1 MKNNKRIVICVSLI
15 IIMICTLLIISNK
28 PKKTFK
34 YNESTIALLVNGKVS
49 NTFPSKGLYQVDITC
64 DNADGVWDI
73 DNWKLDIKN
82 ITGNVSCN
90 VSFTS
95 NPKLLSNVVN
105 TTSTS
110 GEVSGNGLLYKSD
123 YGVRYKGNNPNN
135 YIWYNGELYRIIGK
149 TPVCTAVNTD
159 STCKTW
165 NNNGLVKIIRNDSI
179 GGLVYNANE
188 TFSSTWVGSTIQ
200 KNLNECFL
208 GKINSRNNTTCAT
221 YCYSYYYYDSSYYS
235 SNSYKP
241 VAKCDYTQNGIAS
254 SGDYYNMIYDGVYWN
269 IGVTGSTST
278 SGSTQYIKEKAS
290 LTSTTLK
297 IGLMYASD
305 YGYAMN
311 STNDYKNNWLFTKGD
326 EWAMTAYNAS
336 YLVRVQSNGGF
347 DEGSVFVGSAVR
359 PVLYLK
365 SNVYVVSG
373 DGSEGNPYKIMLG

>member
-1 MKNNKRIVICVSLI
+1 MKNNKKIVICILLI
-15 IIMICTLLIISNK
+15 AVALSTLLIISNK
-28 PKKTFK
+28 PKKTFEF
-34 YNESTIALLVNGKVS
+34 NGSTIALLVDGKVS
-49 NTFPSKGLYQVDITC
+49 NTFPSKGLYQINITC

-95 NPKLLSNVVN
+95 NPKLLSNIVN

-123 YGVRYKGNNPNN
+123 YGVRYEGNNPNN
-135 YIWYNGELYRIIGK
+135 YIWYNKELYRIIGK

-159 STCKTW
+159 NTCKTW

-179 GGLVYNANE
+179 GGLVYNAN
-188 TFSSTWVGSTIQ
+188 TTSSSTWVGSTIQ

-208 GKINSRNNTTCAT
+208 GQINSRNNTTCAT
-221 YCYSYYYYDSSYYS
+221 YCYSYYTS
-235 SNSYKP
+235 SYKP
-241 VAKCDYTQNGIAS
+241 VAKCDYTQNGIAT

-269 IGVTGSTST
+269 IGVSGLTST
-278 SGSTQYIKEKAS
+278 TGKTQYDKEKTS
-290 LTSTTLK
+290 QTSTTLK
-297 IGLMYASD
+297 VGLMYASD

-311 STNDYKNNWLFTKGD
+311 SGYKNNWLFTKGN
-326 EWAMTAYNAS
+326 EWTMTAYSSS
-336 YLVRVQSNGGF
+336 YPVYVYYNGVLSYYSACIGY
-347 DEGSVFVGSAVR
+347 AVR

-373 DGSEGNPYKIMLG
+373 DGSEGNPYKIMLGN

>member
-1 MKNNKRIVICVSLI
+1 MKNNKRIVICILLI
-15 IIMICTLLIISNK
+15 VIMIGTLLIISNK
-28 PKKTFK
+28 PKKTF
-34 YNESTIALLVNGKVS
+34 NFNGSTIALLVNGKVS

-135 YIWYNGELYRIIGK
+135 YIWYNKELYRIIGK

-159 STCKTW
+159 GTCKTW

-179 GGLVYNANE
+179 GGLVYNAD
-188 TFSSTWVGSTIQ
+188 TTSSSTWVGSTIQ
-200 KNLNECFL
+200 ENLNECFL
-208 GKINSRNNTTCAT
+208 GQINSRNNTTCAT
-221 YCYSYYYYDSSYYS
+221 YCYSYYDSSR
-235 SNSYKP
+235 KP
-241 VAKCDYTQNGIAS
+241 VAKCDYMQNGIAS
-254 SGDYYNMIYDGVYWN
+254 SGDYYNMIYNGVYWN

-278 SGSTQYIKEKAS
+278 SGSTQYTKEKAS
-290 LTSTTLK
+290 LTSATLK

-311 STNDYKNNWLFTKGD
+311 STNDYKNNWLFTKGY
-326 EWAMTAYNAS
+326 EWTMTAYS
-336 YLVRVQSNGGF
+336 SSSPVRVGNGGVLHDTIAYNGF
-347 DEGSVFVGSAVR
+347 AVR

-365 SNVYVVSG
+365 SNVYVISG

>member
-1 MKNNKRIVICVSLI
+1 MKNNKRIVICTILI
-15 IIMICTLLIISNK
+15 VIVICTLLVISNK
-28 PKKTFK
+28 PKKTFG
-34 YNESTIALLVNGKVS
+34 YNGSTIALIVDGKVS
-49 NTFPSKGLYQVDITC
+49 NTFPSKGLYQIDITC

-135 YIWYNGELYRIIGK
+135 YIWYNKELYRIIGK
-149 TPVCTAVNTD
+149 TPVCTAVNTGG
-159 STCKTW
+159 TCKTW

-179 GGLVYNANE
+179 GGLVYNAN
-188 TFSSTWVGSTIQ
+188 TTSSSTWVGSTIQ
-200 KNLNECFL
+200 KNLNDCFL
-208 GKINSRNNTTCAT
+208 GQINSRNNTTCAA
-221 YCYSYYYYDSSYYS
+221 YCYSYYSSS
-235 SNSYKP
+235 QKP
-241 VAKCDYTQNGIAS
+241 VAKCDYTQNGIAT

-269 IGVTGSTST
+269 IGVTSSPST
-278 SGSTQYIKEKAS
+278 SGKTQYEKEKTS
-290 LTSTTLK
+290 QTSTTLK
-297 IGLMYASD
+297 VGLMYASD

-311 STNDYKNNWLFTKGD
+311 STNDYKNNWLFTKGY
-326 EWAMTAYNAS
+326 EWTMTAYSSSSPVCVND
-336 YLVRVQSNGGF
+336 RGGF
-347 DEGSVFVGSAVR
+347 NDIYRAYLGFAVR

-365 SNVYVVSG
+365 SNVYVISG

>member
-1 MKNNKRIVICVSLI
+1 MKNNKKIVICILLI
-15 IIMICTLLIISNK
+15 VIMIGTLLVISNK
-28 PKKTFK
+28 PKKTFN
-34 YNESTIALLVNGKVS
+34 YNGNTIALLVNGKVS

-95 NPKLLSNVVN
+95 NPKLFSNVVN

-159 STCKTW
+159 GTCKTW

-188 TFSSTWVGSTIQ
+188 ASSSTWVESTIQ
-200 KNLNECFL
+200 KNFNECFL
-208 GKINSRNNTTCAT
+208 GKINSRNNSACAA
-221 YCYSYYYYDSSYYS
+221 YCYSAYYS
-235 SNSYKP
+235 SGKP

-269 IGVTGSTST
+269 IGV
-278 SGSTQYIKEKAS
+278 SGSTAPTGKTQYDKEK
-290 LTSTTLK
+290 TSQTSVTLK
-297 IGLMYASD
+297 VGLMYASD

-311 STNDYKNNWLFTKGD
+311 SSYKNNWLFTRGY
-326 EWAMTAYNAS
+326 EWTMTAYSSS
-336 YLVRVQSNGGF
+336 YPVYVNDVGGLGSNDAYHGY
-347 DEGSVFVGSAVR
+347 AVR

-365 SNVYVVSG
+365 SNVYVISG

>member
-1 MKNNKRIVICVSLI
+1 MKNNKKIVICISLI
-15 IIMICTLLIISNK
+15 VIMICSLFIISNK
-28 PKKTFK
+28 PKKTFEF
-34 YNESTIALLVNGKVS
+34 NGSTIALLVNGKVS
-49 NTFPSKGLYQVDITC
+49 NTFPSKGLYQIDITC

-95 NPKLLSNVVN
+95 SPKLLSNVVN

-135 YIWYNGELYRIIGK
+135 FIWYNGELYRIIGK

-159 STCKTW
+159 GTCSTW

-179 GGLVYNANE
+179 GGLTYNVNE
-188 TFSSTWVGSTIQ
+188 ASSMTWVTWEESTIQ

-208 GKINSRNNTTCAT
+208 GKNNSRNNSTCAA
-221 YCYSYYYYDSSYYS
+221 YCYSYRSDPW
-235 SNSYKP
+235 NIA
-241 VAKCDYTQNGIAS
+241 VKCDYSQNGIAT
-254 SGDYYNMIYDGVYWN
+254 SGDYYNMVYDGVYWN
-269 IGVTGSTST
+269 IGS
-278 SGSTQYIKEKAS
+278 SGKTQYDAEKTS
-290 LTSTTLK
+290 QTSTTLK
-297 IGLMYASD
+297 VGLMYASD

-311 STNDYKNNWLFTKGD
+311 STNDYENNWLFTKGY
-326 EWAMTAYNAS
+326 EWTMSSYGNAYTMVVSNS
-336 YLVRVQSNGGF
+336 GYYLGYISPGYC
-347 DEGSVFVGSAVR
+347 AVR

>member
-1 MKNNKRIVICVSLI
+1 MKNNKKIVICVSLI
-15 IIMICTLLIISNK
+15 VIMICTLLVIGNK
-28 PKKTFK
+28 PKKTFNYK
-34 YNESTIALLVNGKVS
+34 GNTIALLVDGKVS
-49 NTFPSKGLYQVDITC
+49 NTFPSKGLHQIDITC
-64 DNADGVWDI
+64 DNADGVWDV

-95 NPKLLSNVVN
+95 SPKLLSNVVN

-135 YIWYNGELYRIIGK
+135 YIWYNKELYRIIGK

-159 STCKTW
+159 NTCKTW
-165 NNNGLVKIIRNDSI
+165 NNNGLGKIIRNDSI
-179 GGLVYNANE
+179 GGLSYNANE
-188 TFSSTWVGSTIQ
+188 TSSSTWVGSTIQ

-208 GKINSRNNTTCAT
+208 GQINSRNNSACAS
-221 YCYSYYYYDSSYYS
+221 YCYSFY
-235 SNSYKP
+235 NGSYKP

-254 SGDYYNMIYDGVYWN
+254 SGDYYNMIYNGVYWN
-269 IGVTGSTST
+269 ISFDGSSPTTTGK
-278 SGSTQYIKEKAS
+278 TQYEKEK
-290 LTSTTLK
+290 TSQTSSTLK

-311 STNDYKNNWLFTKGD
+311 STDDYKNNWLFTKGY
-326 EWAMTAYNAS
+326 EWTMTAYSSTNP
-336 YLVRVQSNGGF
+336 VHVTFNGGLN
-347 DEGSVFVGSAVR
+347 GNTSAYVGYAVR

>member
-15 IIMICTLLIISNK
+15 VIMIGTLLVISNK
-28 PKKTFK
+28 PKKTFN
-34 YNESTIALLVNGKVS
+34 YNGSTIALLVNGKVS

-64 DNADGVWDI
+64 DNADGIWDI

-105 TTSTS
+105 TISTS

-159 STCKTW
+159 GTCKTW

-179 GGLVYNANE
+179 GGLVYNASE
-188 TFSSTWVGSTIQ
+188 TSSSTWVGSSIQ

-208 GKINSRNNTTCAT
+208 GQINSRNNSACDA
-221 YCYSYYYYDSSYYS
+221 YCYSYYAS
-235 SNSYKP
+235 SYKP

-254 SGDYYNMIYDGVYWN
+254 SGDYYNMIDNGVYWN

-278 SGSTQYIKEKAS
+278 SGKTQYDKEKTS
-290 LTSTTLK
+290 QTSTTLK

-311 STNDYKNNWLFTKGD
+311 NGYKNNWLFTKGY
-326 EWAMTAYNAS
+326 EWTMTTYSSSYPVSVYVNGVGNYVSAYIG
-336 YLVRVQSNGGF
+336 Y
-347 DEGSVFVGSAVR
+347 AVR

-365 SNVYVVSG
+365 SNVYVISG

>member
-1 MKNNKRIVICVSLI
+1 MKNNKRIVICILLI
-15 IIMICTLLIISNK
+15 VIMIGTLLIIGNK

-49 NTFPSKGLYQVDITC
+49 NTFPSKGLYQIDIIC

-82 ITGNVSCN
+82 ITGNTSCN

-95 NPKLLSNVVN
+95 NPKFLSNVVN

-159 STCKTW
+159 GTCKTW

-179 GGLVYNANE
+179 GGLAYNAD
-188 TFSSTWVGSTIQ
+188 TTSSSTWVGSTIQ

-208 GKINSRNNTTCAT
+208 RKINSRNNSACAT
-221 YCYSYYYYDSSYYS
+221 YCYSDYNSSS
-235 SNSYKP
+235 KP
-241 VAKCDYTQNGIAS
+241 VAKCDYTENGIAS

-269 IGVTGSTST
+269 IGFDGSFLPTTTGKI
-278 SGSTQYIKEKAS
+278 QYEREKAS
-290 LTSTTLK
+290 QTSTTLK

-311 STNDYKNNWLFTKGD
+311 NGFKNNWLFTKGI
-326 EWAMTAYNAS
+326 EWTMTAYS
-336 YLVRVQSNGGF
+336 STFPVRVSSSGVDDRGGLSYHF
-347 DEGSVFVGSAVR
+347 ASDGYAVR

-365 SNVYVVSG
+365 SNVYVISG

>member
-1 MKNNKRIVICVSLI
+1 MKNNKKIVICVSLI
-15 IIMICTLLIISNK
+15 VIMICTLLVIGNK
-28 PKKTFK
+28 PKKTFNYK
-34 YNESTIALLVNGKVS
+34 GNTIALLVNGKVS
-49 NTFPSKGLYQVDITC
+49 NTFPSKGLYQIDITC

-110 GEVSGNGLLYKSD
+110 GVVSGNGLLYKSD

-135 YIWYNGELYRIIGK
+135 YIWYNKELYRIIGK

-159 STCKTW
+159 GTCKTW
-165 NNNGLVKIIRNDSI
+165 NDNGLVKIIRNDSV

-188 TFSSTWVGSTIQ
+188 TSISTWAGSTIQ
-200 KNLNECFL
+200 KNINKCFL
-208 GKINSRNNTTCAT
+208 GQINSRNDAACAA
-221 YCYSYYYYDSSYYS
+221 YCYSNYDSSR
-235 SNSYKP
+235 KP
-241 VAKCDYTQNGIAS
+241 VAKCDYTQNGIAT
-254 SGDYYNMIYDGVYWN
+254 SGDYNNMIYDGVYWN

-278 SGSTQYIKEKAS
+278 TGKTQYDKEKTS
-290 LTSTTLK
+290 QTSTTLK

-311 STNDYKNNWLFTKGD
+311 NGYKNNWLFTKGY
-326 EWAMTAYNAS
+326 EWTMTAYSSSYPVVVRDFGDLTGSIAS
-336 YLVRVQSNGGF
+336 YGF
-347 DEGSVFVGSAVR
+347 AVR

-365 SNVYVVSG
+365 SNVYVISG

>member
-1 MKNNKRIVICVSLI
+1 MKNNKKIVICILLI
-15 IIMICTLLIISNK
+15 VIMIGTLLIISNK
-28 PKKTFK
+28 PKKTFN
-34 YNESTIALLVNGKVS
+34 YNGSTIALLVNGKVS
-49 NTFPSKGLYQVDITC
+49 NTFPSKGLYQIDITC

-95 NPKLLSNVVN
+95 SPKLLSNVVN

-110 GEVSGNGLLYKSD
+110 GKVSGNGILYKSD

-135 YIWYNGELYRIIGK
+135 YIWYNKELYRIIGK
-149 TPVCTAVNTD
+149 TPVCIAVNTD
-159 STCKTW
+159 GTCSTW

-179 GGLVYNANE
+179 GGLVYN
-188 TFSSTWVGSTIQ
+188 TTSSSTWVGSTIQ

-208 GKINSRNNTTCAT
+208 RKINSRNNSDCAA
-221 YCYSYYYYDSSYYS
+221 YCYSYYIGSH
-235 SNSYKP
+235 KL

-269 IGVTGSTST
+269 IGITSSTST
-278 SGSTQYIKEKAS
+278 TGKTQYDKEIINQ
-290 LTSTTLK
+290 TSTALK

-311 STNDYKNNWLFTKGD
+311 NSYENNWLFTKGY
-326 EWAMTAYNAS
+326 EWTMTAYSSSNPVNVSVYYYGGLFDDNAFD
-336 YLVRVQSNGGF
+336 GGY
-347 DEGSVFVGSAVR
+347 AVR

-365 SNVYVVSG
+365 SNVYVISG

>member
-1 MKNNKRIVICVSLI
+1 MKNNKKIVICISLI
-15 IIMICTLLIISNK
+15 VIMIGALLIISNK
-28 PKKTFK
+28 PKNTFG
-34 YNESTIALLVNGKVS
+34 YNGSTIALLVDGKVS
-49 NTFPSKGLYQVDITC
+49 NTFPSKGLYQIDITC

-95 NPKLLSNVVN
+95 NPKLLSNIVN

-110 GEVSGNGLLYKSD
+110 GEVSGNGFIYKPD
-123 YGVRYKGNNPNN
+123 ENGVRYKGNNPNN
-135 YIWYNGELYRIIGK
+135 YIWYNKELYRIIGK
-149 TPVCTAVNTD
+149 TPVCTALNTD
-159 STCKTW
+159 GTCKTW

-179 GGLVYNANE
+179 GFLVYNAN
-188 TFSSTWVGSTIQ
+188 TTSSSTWVGSTIQ

-208 GKINSRNNTTCAT
+208 GQINSRNNTTCAA
-221 YCYSYYYYDSSYYS
+221 YCYSYYESSH
-235 SNSYKP
+235 KP
-241 VAKCDYTQNGIAS
+241 VAKCDYTENGIAS

-269 IGVTGSTST
+269 IGVTGSTEVL
-278 SGSTQYIKEKAS
+278 GSTQYTKEKAS

-311 STNDYKNNWLFTKGD
+311 STNDYNNNWLFTKGY
-326 EWAMTAYNAS
+326 EWTMTVYSASSLLSTNALG
-336 YLVRVQSNGGF
+336 YLNSISASHGY
-347 DEGSVFVGSAVR
+347 AVR

>member
-1 MKNNKRIVICVSLI
+1 MKNNKKIVICISLI
-15 IIMICTLLIISNK
+15 VIMICTLLIISNK
-28 PKKTFK
+28 PKNTFK

-49 NTFPSKGLYQVDITC
+49 NTFPSKGLYQIDITC

-82 ITGNVSCN
+82 ITGNASCN

-110 GEVSGNGLLYKSD
+110 GEVSGNGFIYKPD
-123 YGVRYKGNNPNN
+123 ENGVRYKGNNPNN
-135 YIWYNGELYRIIGK
+135 YIWYNKELYRIIGK

-159 STCKTW
+159 GTCKTW
-165 NNNGLVKIIRNDSI
+165 NNNGLIKIIRNDSI
-179 GGLVYNANE
+179 GGLSYNAN
-188 TFSSTWVGSTIQ
+188 TTSSSTWAGSTIQ

-208 GKINSRNNTTCAT
+208 GQINSRNNTTCAT
-221 YCYSYYYYDSSYYS
+221 YCYSYYNS
-235 SNSYKP
+235 SYKP

-269 IGVTGSTST
+269 IGV
-278 SGSTQYIKEKAS
+278 SGSPSTTGKTQYDKEKTS
-290 LTSTTLK
+290 QTSTTLK

-305 YGYAMN
+305 YGYAVN
-311 STNDYKNNWLFTKGD
+311 NGYKNNWLFTKGY
-326 EWAMTAYNAS
+326 EWTMTAYS
-336 YLVRVQSNGGF
+336 SSSPVYVVVNGGLANV
-347 DEGSVFVGSAVR
+347 DASVGYAVR

-365 SNVYVVSG
+365 SNIYVISG

>member
-1 MKNNKRIVICVSLI
+1 MKNNKKIVICILLI
-15 IIMICTLLIISNK
+15 VIMIGTLLIISNK
-28 PKKTFK
+28 PKKTFN

-49 NTFPSKGLYQVDITC
+49 NTFPSKGLYQIDITC

-82 ITGNVSCN
+82 ITGNASCN
-90 VSFTS
+90 VSFTN

-110 GEVSGNGLLYKSD
+110 GDVSGNGLLYKSD

-135 YIWYNGELYRIIGK
+135 YIWYNKELYRIIGK

-159 STCKTW
+159 GTCSTW
-165 NNNGLVKIIRNDSI
+165 NNNGLIKIIRNDSI
-179 GGLVYNANE
+179 GGLSYNANE
-188 TFSSTWVGSTIQ
+188 TSSSTWVGSTIQ

-208 GKINSRNNTTCAT
+208 GQINSRNNSACAA
-221 YCYSYYYYDSSYYS
+221 YCYSYYTSSS
-235 SNSYKP
+235 KP

-269 IGVTGSTST
+269 IGVTGSTED
-278 SGSTQYIKEKAS
+278 SGKTQYDKEIINQ
-290 LTSTTLK
+290 TSTTLK
-297 IGLMYASD
+297 VGLMHASD

-311 STNDYKNNWLFTKGD
+311 NDYKNNWLFTKGY
-326 EWAMTAYNAS
+326 EWTMTAYNSSRPVYVDYYGGLDGDRNAS
-336 YLVRVQSNGGF
+336 L
-347 DEGSVFVGSAVR
+347 GSAVR

-373 DGSEGNPYKIMLG
+373 DGSEGNPYKIMLGN

>member
-15 IIMICTLLIISNK
+15 VIMICTLLIINNK
-28 PKKTFK
+28 PKKTFEF
-34 YNESTIALLVNGKVS
+34 NGSTIALIVDGKIS
-49 NTFPSKGLYQVDITC
+49 NTFPSKGLYQIDITC

-73 DNWKLDIKN
+73 DNWKLHIKN

-159 STCKTW
+159 NTCKTW

-179 GGLVYNANE
+179 GGLVYKAN
-188 TFSSTWVGSTIQ
+188 TTSSSTWVESTIQ
-200 KNLNECFL
+200 KNLNDCFL
-208 GKINSRNNTTCAT
+208 GQINSRNNTTCAT
-221 YCYSYYYYDSSYYS
+221 YCYSYYTS
-235 SNSYKP
+235 SYKP

-254 SGDYYNMIYDGVYWN
+254 SGDYNNMIYDGVYWN

-278 SGSTQYIKEKAS
+278 TGKTQYDKEKTS
-290 LTSTTLK
+290 QTSTTLK

-311 STNDYKNNWLFTKGD
+311 NGYKNNWLFTKGY
-326 EWAMTAYNAS
+326 EWTMTAYNAS
-336 YLVRVQSNGGF
+336 NPVYVAL
-347 DEGSVFVGSAVR
+347 SVGLYNYDAYVSCAVR

>member
-1 MKNNKRIVICVSLI
+1 MKDNKNIVICISLI
-15 IIMICTLLIISNK
+15 VIMICTLLVISNK
-28 PKKTFK
+28 PKKTFG
-34 YNESTIALLVNGKVS
+34 YNGSTIALLVDGKVS
-49 NTFPSKGLYQVDITC
+49 NTFPSKGLYQIDITC

-95 NPKLLSNVVN
+95 SPKLLSNVVN

-159 STCKTW
+159 NTCKTW

-179 GGLVYNANE
+179 GGLSYNANE
-188 TFSSTWVGSTIQ
+188 TSSSTWVGSTIQ

-208 GKINSRNNTTCAT
+208 GQINSRNNTTCAS
-221 YCYSYYYYDSSYYS
+221 YCYSYY
-235 SNSYKP
+235 NSAKP

-269 IGVTGSTST
+269 IGVTSSTST
-278 SGSTQYIKEKAS
+278 SGKTQYDKEKAS
-290 LTSTTLK
+290 QTSTTLK
-297 IGLMYASD
+297 VGLMYTSD
-305 YGYAMN
+305 YDYAMN
-311 STNDYKNNWLFTKGD
+311 SGYKNNWLFTKGS
-326 EWAMTAYNAS
+326 EWTMTAS
-336 YLVRVQSNGGF
+336 SSLFPVRVFNTGGLTT
-347 DEGSVFVGSAVR
+347 DAACYGNAVR

-365 SNVYVVSG
+365 SNVYVLSG
-373 DGSEGNPYKIMLG
+373 DGSEGNPYKIMLGS

>member
-1 MKNNKRIVICVSLI
+1 MKNNKRIVICISLI
-15 IIMICTLLIISNK
+15 VIMICTLLVISNK
-28 PKKTFK
+28 PKKTFEF
-34 YNESTIALLVNGKVS
+34 NGSTIALLVDGKVS
-49 NTFPSKGLYQVDITC
+49 NTFPSKGLYQIDITC

-95 NPKLLSNVVN
+95 SPKLLSNVVN

-159 STCKTW
+159 NTCKTW

-188 TFSSTWVGSTIQ
+188 TSSSTWVGSTIQ

-208 GKINSRNNTTCAT
+208 GKTNSRNNTTCAT
-221 YCYSYYYYDSSYYS
+221 YCYSYYTSL
-235 SNSYKP
+235 YKP

-254 SGDYYNMIYDGVYWN
+254 SGDYFNMIYDGVYWN
-269 IGVTGSTST
+269 IGVNGSTEA
-278 SGSTQYIKEKAS
+278 SGKTQYEKEKAS

-297 IGLMYASD
+297 IGLMHASD

-311 STNDYKNNWLFTKGD
+311 SGSKNNWLFTKGY
-326 EWAMTAYNAS
+326 EWTMTAYNAS
-336 YLVRVQSNGGF
+336 NPVNVYYNGALDIYDAYSGY
-347 DEGSVFVGSAVR
+347 AVR

-365 SNVYVVSG
+365 SNVYVISG
-373 DGSEGNPYKIMLG
+373 DGSEGKPYKIMLG

>member
-1 MKNNKRIVICVSLI
+1 MKNNMKIIICISLI
-15 IIMICTLLIISNK
+15 AIMICTLLVISNK
-28 PKKTFK
+28 PKKTFG
-34 YNESTIALLVNGKVS
+34 YNGSTIALLVDGKVS
-49 NTFPSKGLYQVDITC
+49 NTFPSKGLYQIDITC
-64 DNADGVWDI
+64 DNADGVWDV

-95 NPKLLSNVVN
+95 SPKLLSNVVN

-110 GEVSGNGLLYKSD
+110 GEVSGNGFIYKPD
-123 YGVRYKGNNPNN
+123 ENGVRYKGNNPNN

-159 STCKTW
+159 GTCSTW

-179 GGLVYNANE
+179 GGLVYNAN
-188 TFSSTWVGSTIQ
+188 TTSSSTWVGSTIQ

-208 GKINSRNNTTCAT
+208 GQINSRNNTTCAT
-221 YCYSYYYYDSSYYS
+221 YCYSYYGSE
-235 SNSYKP
+235 KP
-241 VAKCDYTQNGIAS
+241 VAKCDYTKNGIAS

-269 IGVTGSTST
+269 IDVTSSTST
-278 SGSTQYIKEKAS
+278 SGKTQYDKEKTR

-297 IGLMYASD
+297 VGLMYASD

-311 STNDYKNNWLFTKGD
+311 STNDYKNNWLFTKGY
-326 EWAMTAYNAS
+326 EWTMTAYS
-336 YLVRVQSNGGF
+336 SSIPVGVGDSGGL
-347 DEGSVFVGSAVR
+347 DLSSAYYGSAVR

-373 DGSEGNPYKIMLG
+373 NGTEGNPYKLMLGN

>member
-1 MKNNKRIVICVSLI
+1 MKNNKKIVICILLI
-15 IIMICTLLIISNK
+15 AVALSTLLIISNN
-28 PKKTFK
+28 PKKTF
-34 YNESTIALLVNGKVS
+34 NFNGSTIALLVNGKVS
-49 NTFPSKGLYQVDITC
+49 NTFPSKGLYQIDITC

-90 VSFTS
+90 VSFIS

-110 GEVSGNGLLYKSD
+110 GEVTGNGLLYKSD

-135 YIWYNGELYRIIGK
+135 YIWYNKELYRIIGK

-159 STCKTW
+159 GTCKTW
-165 NNNGLVKIIRNDSI
+165 NDNGIVKIIRNDSI

-188 TFSSTWVGSTIQ
+188 TSSSTWVGSTIQ

-208 GKINSRNNTTCAT
+208 GQINSRNNTTCET
-221 YCYSYYYYDSSYYS
+221 YCYSYYTSSS
-235 SNSYKP
+235 KP

-254 SGDYYNMIYDGVYWN
+254 SGDYYNMIYNGVYWN
-269 IGVTGSTST
+269 IGFDGSSPTTTGK
-278 SGSTQYIKEKAS
+278 TQYEKEKAS
-290 LTSTTLK
+290 QTSSTLK

-311 STNDYKNNWLFTKGD
+311 STDDYKNNWLFTKGL
-326 EWAMTAYNAS
+326 EWTMTAYSSTNPVHVA
-336 YLVRVQSNGGF
+336 YNGGLN
-347 DEGSVFVGSAVR
+347 GTASAYVGYAVR

-365 SNVYVVSG
+365 SNVYVIFG

>member
-15 IIMICTLLIISNK
+15 AIMICTLLVISNK
-28 PKKTFK
+28 PKKTFG
-34 YNESTIALLVNGKVS
+34 YNGSTIALLVDGKVS
-49 NTFPSKGLYQVDITC
+49 NTFPSKGLYQIDITC
-64 DNADGVWDI
+64 DNANGVWDI

-95 NPKLLSNVVN
+95 NPKLLSNIVN

-135 YIWYNGELYRIIGK
+135 YIWYNKELYRIIGK

-159 STCKTW
+159 GTCKTW
-165 NNNGLVKIIRNDSI
+165 NDNGLVKIIRNDSV

-188 TFSSTWVGSTIQ
+188 TSISTWAGSTIQ
-200 KNLNECFL
+200 KNINKCFL
-208 GKINSRNNTTCAT
+208 GQINSRNDAACAA
-221 YCYSYYYYDSSYYS
+221 YCYSNYDSSR
-235 SNSYKP
+235 KP
-241 VAKCDYTQNGIAS
+241 VAKCDYTQNGIAT
-254 SGDYYNMIYDGVYWN
+254 SGDYNNMIYDGVYWN

-278 SGSTQYIKEKAS
+278 TGKTQYDKEKTS
-290 LTSTTLK
+290 QTSTTLK

-311 STNDYKNNWLFTKGD
+311 NGYKNNWLFTKGY
-326 EWAMTAYNAS
+326 EWTMTAYSSSYPVVVRDFGDLTGSIAS
-336 YLVRVQSNGGF
+336 YGF
-347 DEGSVFVGSAVR
+347 AVR

-365 SNVYVVSG
+365 SNVYVISG

>member
-1 MKNNKRIVICVSLI
+1 MKNNKRIVICILLI
-15 IIMICTLLIISNK
+15 VIMISTLLIIGNK
-28 PKKTFK
+28 PKKTFEF
-34 YNESTIALLVNGKVS
+34 NGSTIALLVNGKTS
-49 NTFPSKGLYQVDITC
+49 NTFPSKGLYQIDITC

-82 ITGNVSCN
+82 ITGNASCN

-110 GEVSGNGLLYKSD
+110 GEVSGNGLLYKSN

-135 YIWYNGELYRIIGK
+135 YIWYNKELYRIIGK

-159 STCKTW
+159 GTCKTW
-165 NNNGLVKIIRNDSI
+165 NNNGLVKIIKNDSI
-179 GGLVYNANE
+179 GGLVYNANA
-188 TFSSTWVGSTIQ
+188 TSSSTWVGSTIQ

-208 GKINSRNNTTCAT
+208 GQINSRNNSACAT
-221 YCYSYYYYDSSYYS
+221 YCYSYYDS
-235 SNSYKP
+235 SYKP
-241 VAKCDYTQNGIAS
+241 VAKCDYTENGIAS

-278 SGSTQYIKEKAS
+278 SGSTQYTKEETS
-290 LTSTTLK
+290 QTSTTLK

-305 YGYAMN
+305 YSYAMN
-311 STNDYKNNWLFTKGD
+311 STNDYKNNWLFTKGY
-326 EWAMTAYNAS
+326 EWTMTASSSS
-336 YLVRVQSNGGF
+336 YPFRVHYS
-347 DEGSVFVGSAVR
+347 GSPGAYYAYTGYAVR

-365 SNVYVVSG
+365 SNVYVISG

>member
-1 MKNNKRIVICVSLI
+1 MKNNKRIVICVLLI
-15 IIMICTLLIISNK
+15 VIMICTLLIIGNK
-28 PKKTFK
+28 PKNTFN
-34 YNESTIALLVNGKVS
+34 YNGNTIALLVNGKVS
-49 NTFPSKGLYQVDITC
+49 NTFPSKGLYQIDITC
-64 DNADGVWDI
+64 DNTDGIWDI

-135 YIWYNGELYRIIGK
+135 YIWYNKELYRIIGK

-159 STCKTW
+159 GTCKTW

-179 GGLVYNANE
+179 GGLVYNAN
-188 TFSSTWVGSTIQ
+188 TTSSSTWVDSTIQ
-200 KNLNECFL
+200 KNINKCFL
-208 GKINSRNNTTCAT
+208 GQINSRNNSDCAA
-221 YCYSYYYYDSSYYS
+221 YCYSFYS
-235 SNSYKP
+235 SSQKP

-254 SGDYYNMIYDGVYWN
+254 SGDYDNMIYNGVYWN
-269 IGVTGSTST
+269 IGVTGSSST
-278 SGSTQYIKEKAS
+278 VGKMQYDKEKS
-290 LTSTTLK
+290 SQTSTTLK

-305 YGYAMN
+305 YGYAMS
-311 STNDYKNNWLFTKGD
+311 STNDDENNWLFTKGY
-326 EWAMTAYNAS
+326 EWTMTAYS
-336 YLVRVQSNGGF
+336 SSHPVRVSSFGGLIDTF
-347 DEGSVFVGSAVR
+347 ASLGYAVR

-365 SNVYVVSG
+365 SNVYVISG

>member
-1 MKNNKRIVICVSLI
+1 MKNNKKIVICILLI
-15 IIMICTLLIISNK
+15 VIMIGTLLVISNK

-49 NTFPSKGLYQVDITC
+49 NTFPSKGLYQIDITC

-73 DNWKLDIKN
+73 DSWKLDIKN

-110 GEVSGNGLLYKSD
+110 GEVSGNGLLYKPD
-123 YGVRYKGNNPNN
+123 DNGVRYKGNNPNN
-135 YIWYNGELYRIIGK
+135 YIWYNKELYRIIGK

-159 STCKTW
+159 GTCKTW

-179 GGLVYNANE
+179 GGLSYNAN
-188 TFSSTWVGSTIQ
+188 TTSSSTWVGSTIQ

-208 GKINSRNNTTCAT
+208 GQINSRNNSTCAA
-221 YCYSYYYYDSSYYS
+221 YCYSYYSG
-235 SNSYKP
+235 SYKP
-241 VAKCDYTQNGIAS
+241 VAKCDYTQNGIAL

-269 IGVTGSTST
+269 IGVTDSASTT
-278 SGSTQYIKEKAS
+278 GKTQYDKEKTS
-290 LTSTTLK
+290 QTSTTLK
-297 IGLMYASD
+297 IGLMYTSD

-311 STNDYKNNWLFTKGD
+311 NGPKNNWLFTKGY
-326 EWAMTAYNAS
+326 EWTMTASSSSNPVIVAFSGGLGDNSNAYNG
-336 YLVRVQSNGGF
+336 Y
-347 DEGSVFVGSAVR
+347 AVR

-365 SNVYVVSG
+365 SNVYVISG

>member
-1 MKNNKRIVICVSLI
+1 MKNNKKIVICILLI
-15 IIMICTLLIISNK
+15 AVALSTLLIISNK
-28 PKKTFK
+28 PKKTF
-34 YNESTIALLVNGKVS
+34 NFNGSTIALLVNGKVS
-49 NTFPSKGLYQVDITC
+49 NTFPSKGLYQIDITC

-90 VSFTS
+90 VSFIS

-110 GEVSGNGLLYKSD
+110 GEVTGNGLLYKSD

-135 YIWYNGELYRIIGK
+135 YIWYNKELYRIIGK

-159 STCKTW
+159 GTCKTW
-165 NNNGLVKIIRNDSI
+165 NDNGIVKIIRNDSI

-188 TFSSTWVGSTIQ
+188 TSSSTWVGSTIQ

-208 GKINSRNNTTCAT
+208 GQINSRNNTTCET
-221 YCYSYYYYDSSYYS
+221 YCYSYYTSSS
-235 SNSYKP
+235 KP

-254 SGDYYNMIYDGVYWN
+254 SGDYYNMIYNGVYWN
-269 IGVTGSTST
+269 IGFDGSSPTTTGK
-278 SGSTQYIKEKAS
+278 TQYEKEKAS
-290 LTSTTLK
+290 QTSSTLK

-311 STNDYKNNWLFTKGD
+311 STDDYKNNWLFTKGL
-326 EWAMTAYNAS
+326 EWTMTAYSSTNPVHVA
-336 YLVRVQSNGGF
+336 YNGGLN
-347 DEGSVFVGSAVR
+347 GTASAYVGYAVR

-365 SNVYVVSG
+365 SNVYVISG

>member
-1 MKNNKRIVICVSLI
+1 MKNNKRIVICISLI
-15 IIMICTLLIISNK
+15 VIIICTLLVISNK
-28 PKKTFK
+28 PKKTF
-34 YNESTIALLVNGKVS
+34 NFNGGTIALLVNGKVS
-49 NTFPSKGLYQVDITC
+49 NTFPSKGLYQIDITC
-64 DNADGVWDI
+64 DNANGVWDV

-105 TTSTS
+105 ATSTS

-159 STCKTW
+159 NTCKTW

-188 TFSSTWVGSTIQ
+188 TSSSTWVGSTIQ

-221 YCYSYYYYDSSYYS
+221 YCYSYY
-235 SNSYKP
+235 NSEKP
-241 VAKCDYTQNGIAS
+241 VAKCDYTENGIAS

-269 IGVTGSTST
+269 IGVTSSTST
-278 SGSTQYIKEKAS
+278 SGSTQYNIEKES
-290 LTSTTLK
+290 QTSITLK
-297 IGLMYASD
+297 VGLMYASD

-311 STNDYKNNWLFTKGD
+311 SDYKNNWLFPKGY
-326 EWAMTAYNAS
+326 EWTMTTYSASNPVYIVSSGNLSSNFAYS
-336 YLVRVQSNGGF
+336 GY
-347 DEGSVFVGSAVR
+347 AVR

-365 SNVYVVSG
+365 SNVYVISG

>member
-15 IIMICTLLIISNK
+15 VIMICTLLIIGNK
-28 PKKTFK
+28 PKNTFN
-34 YNESTIALLVNGKVS
+34 YNGNTIALLVNGKVS

-135 YIWYNGELYRIIGK
+135 YIWYNKELYRIIGK

-159 STCKTW
+159 GTCKTW
-165 NNNGLVKIIRNDSI
+165 NDNGLVKIIRNDSI
-179 GGLVYNANE
+179 GGLSYNAN
-188 TFSSTWVGSTIQ
+188 TTYSSTWVGSTIQ

-208 GKINSRNNTTCAT
+208 GQINSRNNSACAA
-221 YCYSYYYYDSSYYS
+221 YCYSYYDGSKKS
-235 SNSYKP
+235 

-269 IGVTGSTST
+269 IGVIGSTEASV
-278 SGSTQYIKEKAS
+278 STQYNKEKAS
-290 LTSTTLK
+290 LTSSTIK
-297 IGLMYASD
+297 VGLMYASD

-311 STNDYKNNWLFTKGD
+311 STNDYKNNWLFTKGF
-326 EWAMTAYNAS
+326 EWTMTAYNS
-336 YLVRVQSNGGF
+336 SR
-347 DEGSVFVGSAVR
+347 SVFVYTFGWLDYNSTSSGYAIR

-365 SNVYVVSG
+365 SNVYVISG

>member
-15 IIMICTLLIISNK
+15 VIMICTLLIIGNK
-28 PKKTFK
+28 PKNTFN
-34 YNESTIALLVNGKVS
+34 YNGNTIALLVNGKVS
-49 NTFPSKGLYQVDITC
+49 NTFPSKGLYQIDITC
-64 DNADGVWDI
+64 DNADGIWDI

-82 ITGNVSCN
+82 ITGNASCN

-105 TTSTS
+105 TSSTS

-135 YIWYNGELYRIIGK
+135 YIWYNGQLYRIIGK

-159 STCKTW
+159 GTCKTW
-165 NNNGLVKIIRNDSI
+165 NNNGLVKIIKNDSI
-179 GGLVYNANE
+179 GGLVYNAN
-188 TFSSTWVGSTIQ
+188 TTSSSTWVGSTIQ

-208 GKINSRNNTTCAT
+208 GKINSRNNNACAA
-221 YCYSYYYYDSSYYS
+221 YCYSYYYS
-235 SNSYKP
+235 SYKP
-241 VAKCDYTQNGIAS
+241 VAKCDYTQNGIAI

-269 IGVTGSTST
+269 IGVTGSRST
-278 SGSTQYIKEKAS
+278 SGKEQYDKEKTS
-290 LTSTTLK
+290 QTSTTLK
-297 IGLMYASD
+297 VGLMYASD

-311 STNDYKNNWLFTKGD
+311 GSYKNNWLFTNGY
-326 EWAMTAYNAS
+326 EWTMSAYSSSNPVSVNGTGGLIGNFAYN
-336 YLVRVQSNGGF
+336 GF
-347 DEGSVFVGSAVR
+347 AVR

-365 SNVYVVSG
+365 SNVYVISG

>member
-1 MKNNKRIVICVSLI
+1 MKNNKRIVICISLI
-15 IIMICTLLIISNK
+15 VIMICTLLVISNK
-28 PKKTFK
+28 PKKTFG
-34 YNESTIALLVNGKVS
+34 YNGSTIALLVNGKVS
-49 NTFPSKGLYQVDITC
+49 NTFPSKGLYQIDITC
-64 DNADGVWDI
+64 DNADGIWDI

-110 GEVSGNGLLYKSD
+110 GVVSGNGLLYKSD

-135 YIWYNGELYRIIGK
+135 YIWYNKELYRIIGK

-159 STCKTW
+159 GTCKTW
-165 NNNGLVKIIRNDSI
+165 NDNGLVKIIRNDSV
-179 GGLVYNANE
+179 GGLVYNAKG
-188 TFSSTWVGSTIQ
+188 TSSSTWVDSTIQ

-208 GKINSRNNTTCAT
+208 GQINSRNNNACAA
-221 YCYSYYYYDSSYYS
+221 YCYSYYDSSR
-235 SNSYKP
+235 KP
-241 VAKCDYTQNGIAS
+241 VAKCDYTQNGIAT
-254 SGDYYNMIYDGVYWN
+254 SGDYNNMIYDGVYWN

-278 SGSTQYIKEKAS
+278 TGKTQYDKEKTS
-290 LTSTTLK
+290 QTSTTLK

-311 STNDYKNNWLFTKGD
+311 NGYKNNWLFTKGY
-326 EWAMTAYNAS
+326 EWTMTAYNAS
-336 YLVRVQSNGGF
+336 SPVSVYYYGGLY
-347 DEGSVFVGSAVR
+347 SSSAYYGSAVR

-365 SNVYVVSG
+365 SNVYVISG

>member
-1 MKNNKRIVICVSLI
+1 MKNNKRIVICISLI
-15 IIMICTLLIISNK
+15 VIMICTLLIIGNK
-28 PKKTFK
+28 PKNTFN
-34 YNESTIALLVNGKVS
+34 YNGNTIALLVNGKVS
-49 NTFPSKGLYQVDITC
+49 NTFPSKGLYQIDITC

-95 NPKLLSNVVN
+95 SPKLLSNVVN

-159 STCKTW
+159 NTCKTW
-165 NNNGLVKIIRNDSI
+165 NNNGLVKIIKNDSI
-179 GGLVYNANE
+179 GGLVYNVN
-188 TFSSTWVGSTIQ
+188 TKSSSTWVESTIQ

-208 GKINSRNNTTCAT
+208 GQINSRNNTTCAT
-221 YCYSYYYYDSSYYS
+221 YCYSYYTSSYT
-235 SNSYKP
+235 P

-254 SGDYYNMIYDGVYWN
+254 SGDYNNMIYDGVYWN

-278 SGSTQYIKEKAS
+278 TGKTQYDKEKTS
-290 LTSTTLK
+290 QTSTTLK

-311 STNDYKNNWLFTKGD
+311 NGYKNNWLFTKGY
-326 EWAMTAYNAS
+326 EWTMTAYNAS
-336 YLVRVQSNGGF
+336 YPVGVYGIGGLNNNSAF
-347 DEGSVFVGSAVR
+347 GGYAVR
-359 PVLYLK
+359 PVFYLK
-365 SNVYVVSG
+365 SNVYVISG

>member
-1 MKNNKRIVICVSLI
+1 MKNNKKIVICTTLI
-15 IIMICTLLIISNK
+15 AIMICTLLVIGNK

-110 GEVSGNGLLYKSD
+110 GEVSGNGFIYKPD
-123 YGVRYKGNNPNN
+123 EYGVRYKGNNPNN

-159 STCKTW
+159 GICSTW
-165 NNNGLVKIIRNDSI
+165 NNTGLVKIIRNDSI

-188 TFSSTWVGSTIQ
+188 TSSSTWVGSTIQ

-208 GKINSRNNTTCAT
+208 GQINSRNNSTCAA
-221 YCYSYYYYDSSYYS
+221 YCYSSYTS
-235 SNSYKP
+235 QKT
-241 VAKCDYTQNGIAS
+241 VAKCDYTENGIDA

-269 IGVTGSTST
+269 IGFDGSFPSTTGK
-278 SGSTQYIKEKAS
+278 TQYDKEKTS
-290 LTSTTLK
+290 QTSTTLK
-297 IGLMYASD
+297 IGLIYASD
-305 YGYAMN
+305 YDYAMN
-311 STNDYKNNWLFTKGD
+311 SGYKNNWLFTKGL
-326 EWAMTAYNAS
+326 EWTMTAVS
-336 YLVRVQSNGGF
+336 SSRP
-347 DEGSVFVGSAVR
+347 VFVNYFGMFIGNPYAYYGYAVR

-365 SNVYVVSG
+365 SNVYVISG

>member
-1 MKNNKRIVICVSLI
+1 MKNNKKIVICVSLI
-15 IIMICTLLIISNK
+15 VIMICTLLVIGNK
-28 PKKTFK
+28 PKKTFNYK
-34 YNESTIALLVNGKVS
+34 GNTIALLVNGKVS
-49 NTFPSKGLYQVDITC
+49 NTFPSKGLYQIDITC

-135 YIWYNGELYRIIGK
+135 YIWYNKELYRIIGK

-159 STCKTW
+159 GTCKTW
-165 NNNGLVKIIRNDSI
+165 NDNGLVKIIRNDSV

-188 TFSSTWVGSTIQ
+188 TSISTWAGSTIQ
-200 KNLNECFL
+200 KNINKCFL
-208 GKINSRNNTTCAT
+208 GQINSRNDAACAA
-221 YCYSYYYYDSSYYS
+221 YCYSNYDSSR
-235 SNSYKP
+235 KP
-241 VAKCDYTQNGIAS
+241 VAKCDYTQNGIAT
-254 SGDYYNMIYDGVYWN
+254 SGDYNNMIYDGVYWN

-278 SGSTQYIKEKAS
+278 TGKTQYDKEKTS
-290 LTSTTLK
+290 QTSTTLK

-311 STNDYKNNWLFTKGD
+311 NGYKNNWLFTKGY
-326 EWAMTAYNAS
+326 EWTMTAYS
-336 YLVRVQSNGGF
+336 SSRPVRVTYGGVLNNN
-347 DEGSVFVGSAVR
+347 DAYLGSAVR

-365 SNVYVVSG
+365 SNVYVISG

>member
-1 MKNNKRIVICVSLI
+1 MKKNKKIVICVSLI
-15 IIMICTLLIISNK
+15 VIMIGTLLVISNK
-28 PKKTFK
+28 PKKTF
-34 YNESTIALLVNGKVS
+34 NFNGSTIALLINGKVS
-49 NTFPSKGLYQVDITC
+49 NTFPSKGLYQIDVTC
-64 DNADGVWDI
+64 DNANGVWDI

-95 NPKLLSNVVN
+95 SPKILSNVVN

-135 YIWYNGELYRIIGK
+135 YIWYNKELYRIIGK

-159 STCKTW
+159 GTCKTW
-165 NNNGLVKIIRNDSI
+165 NDNGLVKIIRNDSV

-188 TFSSTWVGSTIQ
+188 TSSSTWVDSTIQ

-208 GKINSRNNTTCAT
+208 GQINSRNNNDCAT
-221 YCYSYYYYDSSYYS
+221 YCYSYYSGSQ
-235 SNSYKP
+235 KP
-241 VAKCDYTQNGIAS
+241 VAKCDYTQNGIAT
-254 SGDYYNMIYDGVYWN
+254 SGDYNNMIYDGVYWN
-269 IGVTGSTST
+269 IGV
-278 SGSTQYIKEKAS
+278 SGSNVVSGKTQYDKEKTIQ
-290 LTSTTLK
+290 TSTTLK
-297 IGLMYASD
+297 VGLMYASD

-311 STNDYKNNWLFTKGD
+311 STNDYKNNWLFTKGY
-326 EWAMTAYNAS
+326 EWTMTAYNS
-336 YLVRVQSNGGF
+336 SDPVGVIYDGGF
-347 DEGSVFVGSAVR
+347 RSLNPYVGVEVR

-365 SNVYVVSG
+365 SNVYVISG

>member
-1 MKNNKRIVICVSLI
+1 MKNNKKIVICVSLI
-15 IIMICTLLIISNK
+15 VIMICTLLIIGNK
-28 PKKTFK
+28 PKNTFN
-34 YNESTIALLVNGKVS
+34 YNGNTIALLVNGKVS

-105 TTSTS
+105 ITSTS

-135 YIWYNGELYRIIGK
+135 YIWYNKELYRIIGK

-159 STCKTW
+159 GTCKTW

-179 GGLVYNANE
+179 GGLVYNAD
-188 TFSSTWVGSTIQ
+188 TTSSSTWVGSTIQ
-200 KNLNECFL
+200 ENLNECFL
-208 GKINSRNNTTCAT
+208 GQINSRNNSDCAA
-221 YCYSYYYYDSSYYS
+221 YCYSYYSSS
-235 SNSYKP
+235 QKP
-241 VAKCDYTQNGIAS
+241 VAKCDYTQNGIAL
-254 SGDYYNMIYDGVYWN
+254 SGDYDNMIYNGVYWN
-269 IGVTGSTST
+269 IGVTGSSST
-278 SGSTQYIKEKAS
+278 VGKTQYDKEKLS
-290 LTSTTLK
+290 QTSTTLK

-311 STNDYKNNWLFTKGD
+311 NGYKNNWLFTKGY
-326 EWAMTAYNAS
+326 EWTMTAYSSSVPVHVNLGGGLSGSNA
-336 YLVRVQSNGGF
+336 YNGY
-347 DEGSVFVGSAVR
+347 AVR

-365 SNVYVVSG
+365 SNVYVISG